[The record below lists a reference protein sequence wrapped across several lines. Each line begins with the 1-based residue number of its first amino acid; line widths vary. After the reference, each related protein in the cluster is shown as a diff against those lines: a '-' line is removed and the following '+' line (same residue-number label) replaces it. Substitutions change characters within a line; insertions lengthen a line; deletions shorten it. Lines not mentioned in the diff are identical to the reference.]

1 LSDKNITFAGRLLT
15 CDDWNFLIDQD
26 VEKMEL
32 IGGMLF
38 GDKKPSS
45 ALLGVLV
52 AHLGLNHLIDLLK
65 AEVSDEDLRK
75 MRCLLTTKD

>member
-1 LSDKNITFAGRLLT
+1 
-15 CDDWNFLIDQD
+15 
-26 VEKMEL
+26 MEL